1 MKYLMLILLVVGGY
15 YSYEFFTQASPQAP
29 TARRLA
35 PEGVFFTTERFSEN
49 SEAGVRALKIGSRV
63 KLLSKQGNSS
73 VVVDDEKNQ
82 FVLPS
87 HILNNDLD
95 VRDAVLKTV
104 ADENERARQGAE
116 IADIVA
122 NESRD
127 ARRERMADEIE
138 KTQFRISELKLA
150 RSRAEEELNAE
161 SARKTL
167 SGRATPDALRI
178 TAKISQLD
186 AQIKVSERQIEDL
199 NMQIQRESLGNP

>member
-1 MKYLMLILLVVGGY
+1 
-15 YSYEFFTQASPQAP
+15 
-29 TARRLA
+29 
-35 PEGVFFTTERFSEN
+35 
-49 SEAGVRALKIGSRV
+49 
-63 KLLSKQGNSS
+63 
-73 VVVDDEKNQ
+73 
-82 FVLPS
+82 
-87 HILNNDLD
+87 
-95 VRDAVLKTV
+95 
-104 ADENERARQGAE
+104 
-116 IADIVA
+116 
-122 NESRD
+122 
-127 ARRERMADEIE
+127 MADEIE

>member
-1 MKYLMLILLVVGGY
+1 
-15 YSYEFFTQASPQAP
+15 
-29 TARRLA
+29 
-35 PEGVFFTTERFSEN
+35 
-49 SEAGVRALKIGSRV
+49 VRALKIGSRV

-87 HILNNDLD
+87 HILTNDLD